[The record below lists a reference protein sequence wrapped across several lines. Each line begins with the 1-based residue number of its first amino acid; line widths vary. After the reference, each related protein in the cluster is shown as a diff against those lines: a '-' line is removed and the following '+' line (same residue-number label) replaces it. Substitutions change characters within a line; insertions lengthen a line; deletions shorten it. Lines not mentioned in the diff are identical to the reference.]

1 MAILPASLATRE
13 AQHHGTAALTWRAST
28 SRVQLCAIS
37 GTHKGLKGLFA
48 EGLRTHKEDTMSRL
62 ALLSTAV
69 SLSLL
74 ATPVLAQTFSDYNGN
89 DSVATREQGNTA
101 AVGNVGNP
109 NYGGGWSNGGIPIV
123 GPLFGA
129 VTSPVTMA
137 TGGGW
142 VQSGPACGLYH
153 DFNGRYT
160 SVCGL

>member
-1 MAILPASLATRE
+1 
-13 AQHHGTAALTWRAST
+13 
-28 SRVQLCAIS
+28 
-37 GTHKGLKGLFA
+37 
-48 EGLRTHKEDTMSRL
+48 MSRL

-74 ATPVLAQTFSDYNGN
+74 ATPVLAQTFSDYNGK

-101 AVGNVGNP
+101 AVGTVGNP
-109 NYGGGWSNGGIPIV
+109 NYGGGWSNGGIPII

-129 VTSPVTMA
+129 VTAPVTMA

-142 VQSGPACGLYH
+142 GQPNPGCGVYH